1 MIYVMSDIHGNS
13 KAFHSIMEQIN
24 LADEDTLYILGDVI
38 DQHPYGIELLQ
49 EIMKMSNVKM
59 LLGNHE
65 FMMLEAADY
74 DKSTSDLVRVFEAQD
89 KWYDNY
95 GLETYETLAKL
106 PKPKQREIFNY
117 LHSLPLN
124 IDIEVNAIK
133 YKLVH
138 GSPVENF
145 AEYGSRYESETEFAV
160 WHRWKESDTIPDGY
174 TIIFVHTPTR
184 KFKST
189 NPLSIWYGE
198 NAIGIDCG
206 SGLPIPPPFYME
218 RGRLACLRLDD
229 MKEFYSEDSK

>member
-74 DKSTSDLVRVFEAQD
+74 DKSTADLVRVFEAQD

-106 PKPKQREIFNY
+106 PKSEQKEI
-117 LHSLPLN
+117 L
-124 IDIEVNAIK
+124 
-133 YKLVH
+133 
-138 GSPVENF
+138 
-145 AEYGSRYESETEFAV
+145 
-160 WHRWKESDTIPDGY
+160 
-174 TIIFVHTPTR
+174 IIFIIY
-184 KFKST
+184 
-189 NPLSIWYGE
+189 LLIL
-198 NAIGIDCG
+198 I
-206 SGLPIPPPFYME
+206 
-218 RGRLACLRLDD
+218 LRL
-229 MKEFYSEDSK
+229 MG